1 MRRLKTNKSLSRSQ
15 FLIFILA
22 FSAIGGIIIWRSLAA
37 PNPNLPGDLN
47 GDNTVN
53 IQDLS
58 ILLSNYGTT
67 NVTADINGDGAVNVL
82 DLSTL
87 LSHYGQN
94 YTPPAA
100 FGRFGYA
107 MHINRQS
114 DQATYVNEA
123 LNGGAKTIRDDFAWS
138 SIEPSLNSYDWSGP
152 DNIIRQTAP
161 KGLDVLAM
169 AGYSPSWASSCGG
182 GDKCGPTN
190 VSYYADF
197 VKQVALRYGHN
208 GSFWTTNPTIPKH
221 PISIEIWNEPNIT
234 FWANPNPANYT
245 ALLKAGYTAIKSVDP
260 QITVVSAGL
269 APYGS
274 YGSVASDGSRIN
286 PVTFLE
292 GMYNAGASG
301 YMDAVGWH
309 PYNYF
314 AGATASSMLAYA
326 TWSAWSQMADTPVS
340 ARSLMSAHGDS
351 GKKIWATE
359 LGAPSGGGSNAV
371 SEADQASLA
380 TQEVALWKGYPWAGN
395 YYWYDL
401 RNDCTTNTDI
411 ECFFGVVRSDNSL
424 KPAYTSLKNAWQ

>member
-1 MRRLKTNKSLSRSQ
+1 MKRLRSNRFSRPQ
-15 FLIFILA
+15 LAIFVLIFA
-22 FSAIGGIIIWRSLAA
+22 AIGGIIIWRSLAA
-37 PNPNLPGDLN
+37 PNPDLPGDLN
-47 GDNTVN
+47 SDNTVN
-53 IQDLS
+53 VTDLS

-67 NVTADINGDGAVNVL
+67 NAAADINGDGVVNVL
-82 DLSTL
+82 DLSVL
-87 LSHYGQN
+87 LSHYGQS
-94 YTPPAA
+94 YTPPAS

-107 MHINRQS
+107 MHINRMS
-114 DQATYVNEA
+114 DQSTYVNEA

-138 SIEPSLNSYDWSGP
+138 SIETSLNTYNWNGP
-152 DNIIRQTAP
+152 DNIIKQTAP

-208 GSFWTTNPTIPKH
+208 GSFWTDNPTIPKH
-221 PISIEIWNEPNIT
+221 PIAIEIWNEPNIS

-260 QITVVSAGL
+260 QMTVVSAGL

-292 GMYNAGASG
+292 GMYKAGVAG

-309 PYNYF
+309 PYNYQS
-314 AGATASSMLAYA
+314 GWTATYMLSNQV
-326 TWSAWSQMADTPVS
+326 WSAWSQMSQTSPS
-340 ARSLMSAHGDS
+340 ARSLMTQYGD
-351 GKKIWATE
+351 GNKKIWATE
-359 LGAPSGGGSNAV
+359 LGAPTNLVGETEQGN
-371 SEADQASLA
+371 LA
-380 TQEVALWKGYPWAGN
+380 TQEVSSWKSYSWAGN

-401 RNDCTTNTDI
+401 RDDCTTSTDN
-411 ECFFGVVRSDNSL
+411 ECHFGAVRTDNSL
-424 KPAYTSLKNAWQ
+424 KPAYTALKNAWQ